1 MLYFSHASGL
11 VISLAGVFFWHAAG
25 GPLPWLLGPL
35 LAMLGG
41 RLLGLP
47 LASIRH
53 SRELGQAT
61 VGLALGLTFSHD
73 ALLRTIA
80 LAPWIAVAVAFAF
93 LLAWLAMQLLRRLC
107 PTLDPLT
114 AWLVVLP
121 GGASEM
127 TAIGSRRGA
136 KSEWIVLGQS
146 LRVLIVVL
154 LYPGAFALFG
164 HSAAPFATTLA
175 PLGSSALPWLLPAL
189 ALGALLQ
196 WRRIPNPWF
205 IGPLTISLLL
215 ASSGTVSGSLP
226 GGWVELAQLLIGIAL
241 GVRFDRQQMLAAP
254 RFLAAFLASLALLL
268 LLAVAGAGLLAAV
281 AGLSAPLAILAM
293 APGGITEMCLT
304 ARAMGLDVPT
314 IIAFQ
319 LCRLVMVLLLA
330 EPLSRW
336 LAPAPARA

>member
-1 MLYFSHASGL
+1 MLYFSYASGL

-47 LASIRH
+47 LASVRH
-53 SRELGQAT
+53 SRELGQAI
-61 VGLALGLTFSHD
+61 VGLALGLTFSHE
-73 ALLRTIA
+73 ALLRTVA
-80 LAPWIAVAVAFAF
+80 MAPWITLAVAFAF

-107 PTLDPLT
+107 PGLDPLT
-114 AWLVVLP
+114 AWLVALP

-127 TAIGSRRGA
+127 TAIGARRGA

-196 WRRIPNPWF
+196 WRRVPNPWF
-205 IGPLTISLLL
+205 IGPLLVSLVL
-215 ASSGTVSGSLP
+215 ASSNTVRGSLP
-226 GGWVELAQLLIGIAL
+226 AGWVELAQLLIGIAL
-241 GVRFDRQQMLAAP
+241 GVRFNRQQMLAAP
-254 RFLAAFLASLALLL
+254 RFLAAFLASLACLL
-268 LLAVAGAGLLAAV
+268 LLAVGGAWLLAWLAGLPPA
-281 AGLSAPLAILAM
+281 LAILAL

-304 ARAMGLDVPT
+304 AKAMGLDVPT
-314 IIAFQ
+314 IIGFQ

-336 LAPAPARA
+336 LAPAQARV

>member
-1 MLYFSHASGL
+1 M
-11 VISLAGVFFWHAAG
+11 
-25 GPLPWLLGPL
+25 PWLLGPL

-41 RLLGLP
+41 RLLGLQ

-53 SRELGQAT
+53 SRELGQAI

-73 ALLRTIA
+73 ALLRTVT

-107 PTLDPLT
+107 PGLDPLT
-114 AWLVVLP
+114 AWLVALP

-127 TAIGSRRGA
+127 TAIGARRGA
-136 KSEWIVLGQS
+136 RSEWIVLGQS

-281 AGLSAPLAILAM
+281 AGLSTPLAILAM

-330 EPLSRW
+330 DPLSRW

>member
-53 SRELGQAT
+53 SRELGQAI

-73 ALLRTIA
+73 ALLRTIT

-93 LLAWLAMQLLRRLC
+93 LLAWLAMQLLHRLC
-107 PTLDPLT
+107 PGLDPLT
-114 AWLVVLP
+114 AWLVALP

-254 RFLAAFLASLALLL
+254 RFMAAFLASLALLL

-281 AGLSAPLAILAM
+281 AGLATPLAILAM

>member
-1 MLYFSHASGL
+1 MFYFSHASGL

-53 SRELGQAT
+53 SRELGQAI

-73 ALLRTIA
+73 ALLRTVT

-107 PTLDPLT
+107 PGLDPLT
-114 AWLVVLP
+114 AWLVALP

-127 TAIGSRRGA
+127 TAIGARRGA
-136 KSEWIVLGQS
+136 RSEWIVLGQS

-241 GVRFDRQQMLAAP
+241 GVRFDKQQMLAAP
-254 RFLAAFLASLALLL
+254 RFLAAFVASLALLL

-281 AGLSAPLAILAM
+281 AGLSTPLAILAM

>member
-35 LAMLGG
+35 LAMLCG

-53 SRELGQAT
+53 SRELGQAI
-61 VGLALGLTFSHD
+61 VGLALGLTFSHT
-73 ALLRTIA
+73 ALLRTVA
-80 LAPWIAVAVAFAF
+80 LAPWIAIAVVFAF

-107 PTLDPLT
+107 PGLDPLT
-114 AWLVVLP
+114 AWLVSLP

-215 ASSGTVSGSLP
+215 ASSGTLSGSLP
-226 GGWVELAQLLIGIAL
+226 AGWVELAQLLIGIAL

-254 RFLAAFLASLALLL
+254 RFLVAFLASLALLL
-268 LLAVAGAGLLAAV
+268 LLAVAGACLLSMV
-281 AGLSAPLAILAM
+281 AGLPPALAVLAM

-336 LAPAPARA
+336 LVAQPAKC

>member
-53 SRELGQAT
+53 SRELGQAI

-73 ALLRTIA
+73 ALLRTIT

-93 LLAWLAMQLLRRLC
+93 LLAWLAMQLLHRLC
-107 PTLDPLT
+107 PGLDPLT
-114 AWLVVLP
+114 AWLVALP

-215 ASSGTVSGSLP
+215 ASSGTVNGSLP

-254 RFLAAFLASLALLL
+254 RFMAAFLASLALLL

-281 AGLSAPLAILAM
+281 AGLSTPLAILAM

>member
-53 SRELGQAT
+53 SRELGQAI
-61 VGLALGLTFSHD
+61 VGLALGLTFSHT
-73 ALLRTIA
+73 ALLRTVT
-80 LAPWIAVAVAFAF
+80 LAPWIAIAVAFAF

-107 PTLDPLT
+107 PGLDPLT
-114 AWLVVLP
+114 AWLVSLP

-254 RFLAAFLASLALLL
+254 RFLVAFLASLALLL
-268 LLAVAGAGLLAAV
+268 LLAVAGACLLSMV
-281 AGLSAPLAILAM
+281 AGLPPALAMLAM

-330 EPLSRW
+330 EPLSRY
-336 LAPAPARA
+336 LVPQPAKC

>member
-53 SRELGQAT
+53 SRELGQAI

-73 ALLRTIA
+73 ALLRTVT

-107 PTLDPLT
+107 PGLDPLT
-114 AWLVVLP
+114 AWLVALP

-127 TAIGSRRGA
+127 TAIGARRGA
-136 KSEWIVLGQS
+136 RSEWIVLGQS

-189 ALGALLQ
+189 ALGALLR

-215 ASSGTVSGSLP
+215 ASSGTLSGSLP

-254 RFLAAFLASLALLL
+254 RFLAAFVASLALLL

-281 AGLSAPLAILAM
+281 AGLSTPLAILAM

-336 LAPAPARA
+336 LAPASARA

>member
-53 SRELGQAT
+53 SRELGQAI
-61 VGLALGLTFSHD
+61 VGLALGLTFSHT
-73 ALLRTIA
+73 ALLRTVA
-80 LAPWIAVAVAFAF
+80 LAPWIALAVVFAF

-107 PTLDPLT
+107 PGLDPLT
-114 AWLVVLP
+114 AWLVSLP

-164 HSAAPFATTLA
+164 HSTAPFATTLA

-189 ALGALLQ
+189 ALGVLLQ

-215 ASSGTVSGSLP
+215 ASSGTLSGSLP
-226 GGWVELAQLLIGIAL
+226 AGWVELAQLLIGIAL

-254 RFLAAFLASLALLL
+254 RFLVAFLASLALLL
-268 LLAVAGAGLLAAV
+268 LLAVAGACLLSMV
-281 AGLSAPLAILAM
+281 AGLPPALAVLAM

-336 LAPAPARA
+336 LVAQPAKC

>member
-53 SRELGQAT
+53 SRELGQAI
-61 VGLALGLTFSHD
+61 VGLALGLTFSHT
-73 ALLRTIA
+73 ALLRTVA
-80 LAPWIAVAVAFAF
+80 LAPWIAIAVVFAF

-107 PTLDPLT
+107 PGLDPLT
-114 AWLVVLP
+114 AWLVSLP

-215 ASSGTVSGSLP
+215 ASSGTLSGSLP
-226 GGWVELAQLLIGIAL
+226 AGWVELAQLLIGIAL

-254 RFLAAFLASLALLL
+254 RFLVAFLASLALLL
-268 LLAVAGAGLLAAV
+268 LLAVAGACLLSMV
-281 AGLSAPLAILAM
+281 AGLPPALAVLAM

-336 LAPAPARA
+336 LVAQPAKC